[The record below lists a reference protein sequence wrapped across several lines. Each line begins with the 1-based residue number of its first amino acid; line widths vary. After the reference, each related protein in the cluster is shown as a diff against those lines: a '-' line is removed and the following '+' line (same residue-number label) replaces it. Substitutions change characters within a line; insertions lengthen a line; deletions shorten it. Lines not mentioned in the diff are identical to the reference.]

1 MEHLLKK
8 TTYHNWLKKKKKKT
22 PEILVNL
29 LPLKKLIQ
37 QLKTSPQINPQ
48 AQMVVLEHSNK
59 CSRNRVPQ
67 DIYFRI

>member
-8 TTYHNWLKKKKKKT
+8 TDLTITGSKKKKKT

-59 CSRNRVPQ
+59 YRIPQ